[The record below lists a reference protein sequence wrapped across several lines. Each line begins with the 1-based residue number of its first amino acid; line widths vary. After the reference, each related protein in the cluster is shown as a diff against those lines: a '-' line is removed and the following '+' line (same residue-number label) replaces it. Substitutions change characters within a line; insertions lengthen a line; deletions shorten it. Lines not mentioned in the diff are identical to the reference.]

1 MRRALMLMVV
11 AGTFVAGLGCKQIAG
26 KCDCTNDPSDAQL
39 PVPGNPYPTIGAP
52 VPSGTTTVVP
62 TAPSAP
68 AIPPAAAE
76 KLPAVPTG
84 K

>member
-52 VPSGTTTVVP
+52 VPSGTTMG
-62 TAPSAP
+62 APATP
-68 AIPPAAAE
+68 AIPPAAAD
-76 KLPAVPTG
+76 KLPALPTG